1 MDVFD
6 AIKRRRSIRAY
17 KATPVDQETLD
28 RILEAGRLAPSWA
41 NTQTWRLIVVRDP
54 VAKANLADA
63 ASLPGSRNNNVMK
76 QAPVVIAACA
86 ELNRAG
92 IREGKAVTDK
102 EGYWFMFD
110 SAIALQN
117 MVLEAEEL
125 GIGTLYIG
133 AFDAGKAAT
142 ALGVPEGYACVALL
156 PLGHADEVPDAR
168 PRKAISEIVFSDRFG
183 QPYAKQG

>member
-1 MDVFD
+1 MEVME
-6 AIKRRRSIRAY
+6 AIRKRRSIRAY
-17 KATPVDQETLD
+17 KSTPVEQGTLEKV
-28 RILEAGRLAPSWA
+28 LEAGRLAPSWA
-41 NTQTWRLIVVRDP
+41 NTQTWRFVVVRDP
-54 VAKANLADA
+54 RVKAELADNA
-63 ASLPGSRNNNVMK
+63 NAPGSRNNNVLK

-110 SAIALQN
+110 SALALEN

-133 AFDAGKAAT
+133 AFDAKKTGAF
-142 ALGVPEGYACVALL
+142 LGVPEGYACVALL
-156 PLGHADEVPDAR
+156 PLGYADEQPEAR
-168 PRKAISEIVFSDRFG
+168 PRKALSEIVFNERFG
-183 QPYAKQG
+183 QP

>member
-1 MDVFD
+1 MEVME
-6 AIKRRRSIRAY
+6 AIRKRRSIRTY
-17 KATPVDQETLD
+17 KSTPIDQKSLD
-28 RILEAGRLAPSWA
+28 TILEAGRLAPSWA
-41 NTQTWRLIVVRDP
+41 NTQTWRFVVVRDTK
-54 VAKANLADA
+54 VKAELADKANA
-63 ASLPGSRNNNVMK
+63 PGSRNNTVLK

-110 SAIALQN
+110 SGLALQN

-133 AFDAGKAAT
+133 AFDAKKAASF
-142 ALGVPEGYACVALL
+142 LGVPAGYACVALL
-156 PLGHADEVPDAR
+156 PLGYADEQPEAR
-168 PRKAISEIVFSDRFG
+168 PRKSISEIVFNDKFG
-183 QPYAKQG
+183 AP